1 MNNEQIKKA
10 ADMLYQAEK
19 SRVPIELITFQYPDA
34 TAEDAYNIQLKYVEK
49 RLADDNVKII
59 GKKIGLT
66 SEAMR
71 IMVGVDEPD
80 YGHLFDDMYYE
91 MDVVID
97 MSEMLA
103 PKIESEIAFVLNKEL
118 KGPGV
123 KVTDVIEATAGIMPS
138 FEIIDSRFKD
148 PKIKFEDTVSDNG
161 SSARLVLGTNMTDI
175 KSIDLRTTGLV
186 LEKNG
191 KIIDTAA
198 GAAVMGNPAVAVAW
212 LANKL
217 YKYGISLKP
226 GEVILSGS
234 LTKAYEIKPGDV
246 FTATFAGLGAVK
258 AVFK

>member
-10 ADMLYQAEK
+10 ADMLYKAEK
-19 SRVPIELITFQYPDA
+19 SRVPVELISVQYPGA
-34 TAEDAYNIQLKYVEK
+34 AAEDAYNIQLKYVEK
-49 RLADDNVKII
+49 RLSDDNVKII

-97 MSEMLA
+97 VSEMLA

-123 KVTDVIEATAGIMPS
+123 KVTDVIEATAGVMPS

-161 SSARLVLGTNMTDI
+161 SSARLVLGTNITDI
-175 KSIDLRTTGLV
+175 KSVDLRTTGLV

-217 YKYGISLKP
+217 HKYGISLKP

-246 FTATFAGLGAVK
+246 FTATFAGLGTVK

>member
-217 YKYGISLKP
+217 YKYEISLKP